1 MGATVIGE
9 NYVKRKTSIINI
21 TYMFVAALA
30 QPLVR
35 QSSDIQTHNIIV
47 NLNCIMFGTGLS
59 KKHIKTARFQG
70 ISNFLK
76 RKQQGQ

>member
-1 MGATVIGE
+1 MV
-9 NYVKRKTSIINI
+9 
-21 TYMFVAALA
+21 VAALV

-59 KKHIKTARFQG
+59 KKHIKTAHFQG
-70 ISNFLK
+70 ISNFLQ
-76 RKQQGQ
+76 RKQQGQQQSSSQLMELRRFVFVLVHLYC